1 MTPESP
7 AIRVRPLASMLDG
20 NDPVEFVHRLLE
32 AGYDRFYVKVPKGFR
47 VSLLSID
54 PFPPGYQLLW
64 PQKSTQG
71 PVRADGNQAQIRYL
85 QLDTSQLRDVLE
97 YPPVALHQFSAGGLE
112 SALTHDGIPSIDFK
126 YRKGLL
132 GFLLPTERA
141 IADKVPTEFD
151 ASSGAPVVVK
161 TLNRIRSQY
170 SYILHGVSFKDVF
183 VEAPALSDALESTPT
198 AKDVLVPACGDA
210 PDDPYGLKDS
220 SSLVYEILRK
230 AYRNRG
236 RARSEID
243 APSLAAEFRELNAG
257 YKKNPKPFN
266 DGRHEFAATL
276 ANPGYN
282 YSSGGLGEI
291 DLPEEAVEVPAD
303 TFLDQ
308 DFINHKLRKLLYA
321 ACRWSGAKEPG
332 LGGDREKL
340 VDLLVGLGFFD
351 REDSDQV
358 QSLVY
363 FITGEKYRRNKHK
376 SDFRHIRSDRG

>member
-7 AIRVRPLASMLDG
+7 AIRVLPLASVLDG

-47 VSLLSID
+47 VSLLAID
-54 PFPPGYQLLW
+54 PYPPGYRLRPGRQ
-64 PQKSTQG
+64 PTQG
-71 PVRADGNQAQIRYL
+71 PVQADGNQAQMRYL
-85 QLDTSQLRDVLE
+85 QLDTSQLRDLLE
-97 YPPVALHQFSAGGLE
+97 YPPIALYQFTAGGLE
-112 SALTHDGIPSIDFK
+112 SALMHNGIPSIDFK

-132 GFLLPTERA
+132 GSLLPTEQA

-151 ASSGAPVVVK
+151 VGSGAPVVVK

-183 VEAPALSDALESTPT
+183 VEAHAPSDALESAST
-198 AKDVLVPACGDA
+198 AKDVPVPVCGDV

-220 SSLVYEILRK
+220 SPLVYEILRK

-236 RARSEID
+236 KIRSEID

-291 DLPEEAVEVPAD
+291 DLPKDTVGVPAD
-303 TFLDQ
+303 TFLDE

-363 FITGEKYRRNKHK
+363 FITGKKYRRNKHK
-376 SDFRHIRSDRG
+376 NDFRHIRSDRR